1 MEKYLRPI
9 VITVLF
15 VLVSSVLF
23 CAVPI
28 LISVFDSENYVPST
42 DMDGMNKMLMPYFG
56 IITILSGILT
66 VFFAWAI
73 KMSDFKKSFDYKSID
88 WRKVW
93 IPIVGAF
100 YYLLVFNFLSDAI
113 RLPDFMTQTFNDVA
127 KTATGVIAIC
137 IIGPIC
143 EELIFRESII
153 RCMLNNGATPKAA
166 VITSSLLFSIAH
178 GNPAQMFFAFFVGI
192 LFAML
197 FIKSGNIILSTIM
210 HILNNSFSV
219 IMMNF
224 YHLEGENQHFPVGVD
239 VVVILLC
246 VYPAYR
252 ILRYYFYEQEQP
264 AMADKKSASSCK
276 RTKKQ

>member
-1 MEKYLRPI
+1 MFYS
-9 VITVLF
+9 
-15 VLVSSVLF
+15 VLVFLH
-23 CAVPI
+23 
-28 LISVFDSENYVPST
+28 LYDSENFVFPN
-42 DMDGMNKMLMPYFG
+42 DPNEIGNMIRPYLG

-73 KMSDFKKSFDYKSID
+73 KMSDFKKSFDYKSIN
-88 WRKVW
+88 WHKVW

-100 YYLLVFNFLSDAI
+100 YYLLVFNFLSDAV

-127 KTATGVIAIC
+127 KTATGVLAIC

-143 EELIFRESII
+143 EELIFREAII
-153 RCMLNNGATPKAA
+153 RCMLTNGATPKAA

-178 GNPAQMFFAFFVGI
+178 GNPAQMFFAFFVGV

-197 FIKSGNIILSTIM
+197 YIKTGNIILSTIM
-210 HILNNSFSV
+210 HILNNTFSV

>member
-9 VITVLF
+9 VITFLF
-15 VLVSSVLF
+15 ELVGTIMFYSVLVFLH
-23 CAVPI
+23 
-28 LISVFDSENYVPST
+28 LYDSENFVFPN
-42 DMDGMNKMLMPYFG
+42 DPNEIGNMIRPYLG

-73 KMSDFKKSFDYKSID
+73 KMSDFKKSFDYKSIN
-88 WRKVW
+88 WHKVW

-100 YYLLVFNFLSDAI
+100 YYLLVFNFLSDAV

-127 KTATGVIAIC
+127 KTATGVLAIC

-143 EELIFRESII
+143 EELIFREAII
-153 RCMLNNGATPKAA
+153 RCMLTNGATPKAA

-178 GNPAQMFFAFFVGI
+178 GNPAQMFFAFFVGV

-197 FIKSGNIILSTIM
+197 YIKTGNIILSTIM
-210 HILNNSFSV
+210 HILNNTFSV